1 MNVIC
6 FSNTVSSSSSSSILM
21 TSLLY
26 PTYFPNIAH
35 FWAMVNWDVV
45 YFEVSDNYQK
55 QSYRNRTEIYAANG
69 KLALT
74 VPVSYS
80 QKNRQLYKDVKIA
93 NEEQWQIQ
101 HLKSLQ
107 SAYSMSPFFEF
118 YIDDLMP
125 LFETHFDYIL
135 DFNLKC
141 FEIIV
146 NALQLN
152 ITPKHTK
159 TFVPIAKEKQTTD
172 KTDFRPLVK
181 RNFKTK
187 SLQPYTQVF
196 TEKHGFIPN
205 LSILDLLFNEG
216 PNAELY
222 LKRQK
227 LLLT

>member
-1 MNVIC
+1 
-6 FSNTVSSSSSSSILM
+6 M

-35 FWAMVNWDVV
+35 FWAIVNADSV
-45 YFEVSDNYQK
+45 YFEVCDNYQK
-55 QSYRNRTEIYAANG
+55 QSYRNRTEIYGANG

-74 VPVSYS
+74 VPVSYT

-93 NEEQWQIQ
+93 NEEQWQLQ

-125 LFETHFDYIL
+125 LFEEQFDYIL

-141 FEIIV
+141 FEVLLNSI
-146 NALQLN
+146 QLN
-152 ITPKHTK
+152 LTPKHTK
-159 TFVPIAKEKQTTD
+159 TFEKEPTG
-172 KTDFRPLVK
+172 KTDYRNLVK
-181 RNFKTK
+181 RNFEVN
-187 SLQPYTQVF
+187 SFQPYTQVF
-196 TEKHGFIPN
+196 TEKYGFIPN

-216 PNAELY
+216 PNTELY
-222 LKRQK
+222 LKQQK
-227 LLLT
+227 L